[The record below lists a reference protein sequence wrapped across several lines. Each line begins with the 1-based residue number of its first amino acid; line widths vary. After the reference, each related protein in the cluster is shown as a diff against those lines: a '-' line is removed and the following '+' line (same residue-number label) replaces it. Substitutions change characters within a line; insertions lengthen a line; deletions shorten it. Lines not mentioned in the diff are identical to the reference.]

1 VPDLYFG
8 KLYFEGVYEVLQ
20 GKVWQASLI
29 GELHSAAKHHGFTAL
44 IELDGWLPDP
54 KFCELEVSWPIDDCD
69 ELPDMEAG
77 MRVARTGA
85 GWVQS
90 GERLVITCLGGMNRS
105 GLVCGLVL
113 WELGVG
119 SGEEIFQMIKDAN
132 PDALWRH
139 CFKQHIRSLPRH

>member
-1 VPDLYFG
+1 LYFG
-8 KLYFEGVYEVLQ
+8 KLYFEGVYEVLP
-20 GKVWQASLI
+20 GRVWQASLI
-29 GELHSAAKHHGFTAL
+29 GEYRAAIKHFGLTAL
-44 IELDGWLPDP
+44 IELDGWPQDP
-54 KFCELEVSWPIDDCD
+54 KPCPLELSWPIDDCD
-69 ELPDMEAG
+69 ELPDMEEG
-77 MRVARTGA
+77 LRVARTGA
-85 GWVQS
+85 DWVRS
-90 GERLVITCLGGMNRS
+90 GEKLLVTCFGGQNRS